1 MAQANKLRKYKSL
14 FSTTLSTS
22 IGTGTSDTITL
33 ASVAGLP
40 TDTEITLTIDRV
52 DSNGNS
58 TPSSMER
65 ITGIIS
71 GNNLT
76 SYTRGVDGTT
86 EQSHSAGAVVE
97 MIWNADDWNDHIDH
111 HLVEHNDNGTHSDIT
126 ADTITTSEAADVNS
140 LAIASGDAMTAIKDE
155 DDMASNSATALATQQ
170 SIRGFGGF
178 LIDGNYARDVRF
190 QAKDVSVAADR
201 YTLESPNRMV
211 VYIGS
216 KGYLLTSQEELDLS
230 SSATWDTTSGTD
242 YTIAS
247 NRDGKDFY
255 IYACIP
261 ASGSTPDLLVSADA
275 STPDGY
281 TTADSLKIGGFHTLC
296 ESVGTISGHTL
307 TGYVQGDILPQS
319 VWDLKHRP
327 ISDPEGMVYDPK
339 MKKWVDIYL
348 ASVSSGKLV
357 SVNGGTIA
365 DGSSTEAFHWYKFV
379 QWFNEVGKKLP
390 DQSEF
395 HSFSMGANQ
404 GTNISGS
411 ADPVTTGGHTD
422 TAGRR
427 MISDIG
433 CEDTCGVLHQWG
445 RDRGSGTTASSWE
458 DAYDANDSDVAGQH
472 YEAPNCA
479 RFGGVWSY
487 GAYCGSRCSNWNNGP
502 LVLSANC
509 GARGVAEPV

>member
-1 MAQANKLRKYKSL
+1 MSLLYPPLVNGLQKTLDAQLDV
-14 FSTTLSTS
+14 
-22 IGTGTSDTITL
+22 GEV
-33 ASVAGLP
+33 ASVALNNTTNIPNKPGLFIVSRIDSSGDP
-40 TDTEITLTIDRV
+40 LPASKREYVQYTAVAGNTLTGLTRARAGSTDQDHAVGSVVEFVSDVTQQQAIIDV
-52 DSNGNS
+52 I
-58 TPSSMER
+58 EQEH
-65 ITGIIS
+65 
-71 GNNLT
+71 NN
-76 SYTRGVDGTT
+76 DGT
-86 EQSHSAGAVVE
+86 HDV
-97 MIWNADDWNDHIDH
+97 
-111 HLVEHNDNGTHSDIT
+111 IT
-126 ADTITTSEAADVNS
+126 ATSIDVGSSTVINEV
-140 LAIASGDAMTAIKDE
+140 LDE

-201 YTLESPNRMV
+201 YTLVSPNRMV

-216 KGYLLTSQEELDLS
+216 KGYLLTSQIELDLS
-230 SSATWDTTSGTD
+230 NSDTWDTISGTD
-242 YTIAS
+242 YTTAS
-247 NRDGKDFY
+247 NRNGKDFY

-261 ASGSTPDLLVSADA
+261 TSGNTPDLLVSADA

-327 ISDPEGMVYDPK
+327 VSDPEGMVYDPK

-365 DGSSTEAFHWYKFV
+365 DGASTEAFHWYKFV

-404 GTNISGS
+404 GTNITGS

-433 CEDTCGVLHQWG
+433 CEDTCGVLSQWS
-445 RDRGSGTTASSWE
+445 RDRGSDTTASSWVN
-458 DAYDANDSDVAGQH
+458 AYDANDSDVAGQH
-472 YEAPNCA
+472 YQAPNCP
-479 RFGGVWSY
+479 RFGGAWAD
-487 GAYCGSRCSNWNNGP
+487 GAYCGSRCSIWNVGP
-502 LVLSANC
+502 LYLAAHV

>member
-1 MAQANKLRKYKSL
+1 MANLFKANQYV
-14 FSTTLSTS
+14 STTLATAGGIDDSQTTDIELQSVTGIDTAEPGICCISYSSPVDTDNAEWVTYTS
-22 IGTGTSDTITL
+22 INSGTKKLEGVTRGAEGFSAKSHAYGVT
-33 ASVAGLP
+33 VAFP
-40 TDTEITLTIDRV
+40 
-52 DSNGNS
+52 
-58 TPSSMER
+58 
-65 ITGIIS
+65 IS
-71 GNNLT
+71 ESHINNLVDALSIGGDST
-76 SYTRGVDGTT
+76 DGVTT
-86 EQSHSAGAVVE
+86 T
-97 MIWNADDWNDHIDH
+97 
-111 HLVEHNDNGTHSDIT
+111 L
-126 ADTITTSEAADVNS
+126 
-140 LAIASGDAMTAIKDE
+140 DE

-201 YTLESPNRMV
+201 YTLVSPNRMV

-216 KGYLLTSQEELDLS
+216 KGYLLTSQIELDLS
-230 SSATWDTTSGTD
+230 NSDTWDTISGTD
-242 YTIAS
+242 YTTAS
-247 NRDGKDFY
+247 NRNGKDFY

-261 ASGSTPDLLVSADA
+261 TSGNTPDLLVSADA

-327 ISDPEGMVYDPK
+327 VSDPEGMVYDPK

-365 DGSSTEAFHWYKFV
+365 DGASTEAFHWYKFV

-404 GTNISGS
+404 GTNITGS

-433 CEDTCGVLHQWG
+433 CEDTCGVLSQWS
-445 RDRGSGTTASSWE
+445 RDRGSDTTASSWV

-472 YEAPNCA
+472 YQAPNCA
-479 RFGGVWSY
+479 RFGGGWNY
-487 GAYCGSRCSNWNNGP
+487 GAICGSRCSSWSDGP
-502 LVLSANC
+502 LILGAGG

>member
-1 MAQANKLRKYKSL
+1 MNFKNLALGYVATAPSPA
-14 FSTTLSTS
+14 T
-22 IGTGTSDTITL
+22 TGTSLTL
-33 ASVAGLP
+33 DSGEGARFPQPS
-40 TDTEITLTIDRV
+40 TDGNFYVTAMPPGENPNSDNSEILEVTARSTDTLTIVREQGD
-52 DSNGNS
+52 
-58 TPSSMER
+58 
-65 ITGIIS
+65 
-71 GNNLT
+71 T
-76 SYTRGVDGTT
+76 S
-86 EQSHSAGAVVE
+86 
-97 MIWNADDWNDHIDH
+97 
-111 HLVEHNDNGTHSDIT
+111 
-126 ADTITTSEAADVNS
+126 
-140 LAIASGDAMTAIKDE
+140 AMTIEEGWVILQSIYKENILDE
-155 DDMASNSATALATQQ
+155 DDMASDSATALATQQ

-190 QAKDVSVAADR
+190 QAKEVSVAADR
-201 YTLESPNRMV
+201 YTLVSPNRMV

-216 KGYLLTSQEELDLS
+216 KGYVLTSQEELDLS
-230 SSATWDTTSGTD
+230 DSDTWDTTAGTD
-242 YTIAS
+242 YTTAS

-261 ASGSTPDLLVSADA
+261 ASGSTPDLLVSADDSA
-275 STPDGY
+275 PDGY

-307 TGYVQGDILPQS
+307 TGYLQGDVLPQS

-327 ISDPEGMVYDPK
+327 ISDPEGMVYDSK

-365 DGSSTEAFHWYKFV
+365 DGASTEKFHWYKFV

-404 GTNISGS
+404 GTNITGS

-422 TAGRR
+422 TDGRR

-433 CEDTCGVLHQWG
+433 CEDTCGVVFQWG
-445 RDRGSGTTASSWE
+445 RDRGSDTTGSSYAN
-458 DAYDANDSDVAGQH
+458 AYDANDSDVAGRH
-472 YEAPNCA
+472 YEAPNCV
-479 RFGGVWSY
+479 RFGGFWDHGVS
-487 GAYCGSRCSNWNNGP
+487 CGSRCSMWNLGP
-502 LVLSANC
+502 LYLGSDNA
-509 GARGVAEPV
+509 ARGVAEPV